1 MSAIKTYRVPV
12 VWSMMGF
19 VEVQAESLSDAQ
31 HQAMDA
37 PLPEDGSYLEG
48 SFEID
53 ESLFTFVDEVE

>member
-1 MSAIKTYRVPV
+1 MKTYRVPV

-19 VEVQAESLSDAQ
+19 VEVQAESLSEAR
-31 HQAMDA
+31 HEALDA

-53 ESLFTFVDEVE
+53 EGSFVFVDEVEAD

>member
-1 MSAIKTYRVPV
+1 MKTYRVPV

-19 VEVQAESLSDAQ
+19 VEVEAESLTEAALV
-31 HQAMDA
+31 AMDA

-53 ESLFTFVDEVE
+53 EGSFVFVDEIE

>member
-53 ESLFTFVDEVE
+53 EGMFAFVDEVE